1 MAGARVG
8 ARVDVGE
15 AVSTRFL
22 LAGVS
27 AVLLVAAGVV
37 GVAVQAPPL
46 ERVGTIQ
53 GSAGVLAAAGDL
65 LIAGAGTG
73 VRIVDVSRP
82 AMATVT
88 GRHDFDQ
95 PVLDLAVGPGDE
107 RVVFVANSHDGLRRL
122 DDIVDA
128 AGELRRVGE
137 YLGDAPIAPAGRF
150 AGVAIG
156 APGCSRPA
164 TAPCESTT

>member
-27 AVLLVAAGVV
+27 AFLLVAAGVV

-82 AMATVT
+82 
-88 GRHDFDQ
+88 RW
-95 PVLDLAVGPGDE
+95 
-107 RVVFVANSHDGLRRL
+107 RR
-122 DDIVDA
+122 
-128 AGELRRVGE
+128 
-137 YLGDAPIAPAGRF
+137 
-150 AGVAIG
+150 
-156 APGCSRPA
+156 
-164 TAPCESTT
+164 